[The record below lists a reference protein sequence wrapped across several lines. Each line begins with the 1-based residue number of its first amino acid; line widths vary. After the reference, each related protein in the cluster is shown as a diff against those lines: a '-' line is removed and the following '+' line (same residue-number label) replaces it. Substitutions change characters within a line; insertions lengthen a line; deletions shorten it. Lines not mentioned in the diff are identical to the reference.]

1 MQRERLQLALE
12 RIRPDQWKLFEDF
25 ASAFLSTLYP
35 DIRTVASPAG
45 DRGRDAELFSYDG
58 KPHTLLQYSV
68 SREWKRKI
76 RDTSQQVSEN
86 FPRARRLIYVTNQ
99 SILSAAD
106 SLKTDLLEEYGLVLD
121 IHDAGWFLDR
131 ASQNENS
138 EFAAEILATKIV
150 DPYLASRGVLEHTAP
165 TLSNAEYQAAL
176 IFLKLQLEDDTR
188 DKGLTRLSFQALVRA
203 VLRNTNKD
211 SRMSR
216 SDIHKRIGAMFPNH
230 DTERIKCLT
239 DSALGKLTKRRIRHW
254 KKPDEFCL
262 THDEAK
268 RVGERLSEVEIANIS
283 LDDEIRSCVARYEG
297 YEESP
302 EQVDSLC
309 SAIRSALDRYLF
321 ERGETF
327 ADAITNDRLEKIG
340 TDELRNSVAHVIE
353 TEYDGSPEG
362 RKERIADVIHSC
374 IVELLAEPSRGVQ
387 SHLRSKADAYTL
399 FAFLGQT
406 TDVQTAV
413 STMFSYGE
421 IWLDTTIVLPL
432 FAETL
437 IPLDRQ
443 RRFSQMLKVASQAG
457 LELRITP
464 GVIEEVERHINRC
477 RAYLHMHHSQWTGN
491 VPFLADAYLRSG
503 RSRSDFGSWS
513 ENFVGPER
521 PEDDIADFLKEFFD
535 IARRSL
541 KEEVEKADDEIR
553 RFVHEAWRS
562 AHARRRRPVGV
573 ELDEATIDRLVLHDV
588 ENYLGV
594 VELRR
599 KENSSALGYSAWW
612 LTLDR
617 SAGYVDR
624 EIEEEL
630 GSRAPP
636 TPVMSAD
643 FLVNYLSIG
652 PIRSRVSKNAEAALP
667 IALDM
672 GSFAE
677 LPSDLLDEAE
687 RIRREAGD
695 LPEHIVRRRVRD
707 CLDAAKRLPGQIIE
721 EGVQTVLDMIVP
733 DTTGH

>member
-12 RIRPDQWKLFEDF
+12 RIRPEQWQLFEDF
-25 ASAFLSTLYP
+25 ASTFLSTLYP

-68 SREWKRKI
+68 SQEWQKKIRASARKI
-76 RDTSQQVSEN
+76 SEN
-86 FPRARRLIYVTNQ
+86 FPHARRLIYVTNR

-106 SLKTDLLEEYGLVLD
+106 SIKRDLLDEYGLVLD
-121 IHDAGWFLDR
+121 IHDAAWFLDR
-131 ASQNENS
+131 VSQNENS
-138 EFAAEILATKIV
+138 EFAAESLATKIV
-150 DPYLASRGVLEHTAP
+150 DPYLASKGVLEHTAP
-165 TLSNAEYQAAL
+165 TLSNVEYQAAL
-176 IFLKLQLEDDTR
+176 VFLKLQWEDDTR

-203 VLRNTNKD
+203 VLRNTNNEL
-211 SRMSR
+211 RMSR

-230 DTERIKCLT
+230 NTERIECLT
-239 DSALGKLTKRRIRHW
+239 DSALAKLTKRYIRHW
-254 KKPDEFCL
+254 KNRDEFCL
-262 THDEAK
+262 THDEVK
-268 RVGERLSEVEIANIS
+268 RVGERLSEVEVANTS
-283 LDDEIRSCVARYEG
+283 LDDEIRSCIAP

-302 EQVDSLC
+302 EQVEALC
-309 SAIRSALDRYLF
+309 SAIRSALDRYLL
-321 ERGETF
+321 ERGEAF
-327 ADAITNDRLEKIG
+327 AAAITNNRLEKLGI
-340 TDELRNSVAHVIE
+340 DELRSSVARVME
-353 TEYDGSPEG
+353 AGYDGAESS
-362 RKERIADVIHSC
+362 RKRIAETVHSC
-374 IVELLAEPSRGVQ
+374 IVELLTEPSKDVQ

-413 STMFSYGE
+413 SAMFSHGE
-421 IWLDTTIVLPL
+421 IWLDTTIALPL

-457 LELRITP
+457 IELRITP

-477 RAYLHMHHSQWTGN
+477 RAYLHTHHSQWAGD

-503 RSRSDFGSWS
+503 RSRNGFGSWS

-521 PEDDIADFLKEFFD
+521 PEDDIADFLNEFFD
-535 IARRSL
+535 VTRRSL
-541 KEEVEKADDEIR
+541 EEEMKKADHEIR
-553 RFVHEAWRS
+553 RAIHEAWRS
-562 AHARRRRPVGV
+562 AHARRRRPMGV

-594 VELRR
+594 MELRR

-617 SAGYVDR
+617 SAEYVDR
-624 EIEEEL
+624 EIRKEL
-630 GSRAPP
+630 ESGAPP

-652 PIRSRVSKNAEAALP
+652 PIRSRVSKNAGAALP

-677 LPSDLLDEAE
+677 LPPDLLDEAE

-707 CLDAAKRLPGQIIE
+707 CLDTAKRRPGRIIE
-721 EGVQTVLDMIVP
+721 EGVRTVLDRIVP
-733 DTTGH
+733 DATGP